1 MKFISANCTYT
12 HVLVGLIVLG
22 LSARAMAQSP
32 DPASLHDALTL
43 SLRNHPELNAARAK
57 IRAAEAR
64 YERAGLF
71 PNPTGS
77 LELEN
82 FAGSGSNKSFS
93 NTEITL
99 AFSQLVELGNK
110 RKRRSKVANAEI
122 ELAAANYRRI
132 RVDILRRVA
141 VAFIELLA
149 AEYQLRTDK
158 QLRESAENL
167 FKSVNA
173 NVEAGKVAPV
183 EEVKA
188 NVELSRARLSQLKT
202 GNAIIAL
209 RAKLAAVMGRQVL
222 PVDAIFSDLFEV
234 ARPQPIEKIYAKLS
248 ESPDIQRQQAL
259 ITQRQE
265 SVALAKS
272 QKIPDVTV
280 SAGLRRFEASD
291 NIAAVAL
298 LSVPM
303 FLFDNKETLAVEAD
317 ANLTEALASM
327 NSVQFRLR
335 SELATAY
342 QLVSA
347 NAEEFFVMQKD
358 VVPSAELALYRV
370 NESYRLGKLS
380 LIDLIDSQRT
390 LFNAKRQLIQSATQY
405 HIASIQ
411 LESLVGGAF
420 IAELKMEGGDEQ

>member
-1 MKFISANCTYT
+1 M
-12 HVLVGLIVLG
+12 HLLVVLLALCFG
-22 LSARAMAQSP
+22 AQSLAQLP
-32 DPASLHDALTL
+32 EAASLHEVLTL
-43 SLRNHPELNAARAK
+43 SLRSHPALEAERAK

-64 YERAGLF
+64 YERAGFF

-77 LELEN
+77 FELEN
-82 FAGSGSNKSFS
+82 FAGTGTNKSFS

-110 RKRRSKVANAEI
+110 RKRRSRVANADI
-122 ELAAANYRRI
+122 ELATANYRRT
-132 RVDILRRVA
+132 RVDILTRVA

-149 AEYQLRTDK
+149 AEYQLRTDI
-158 QLRESAENL
+158 QLRESAEKL
-167 FKSVNA
+167 YKSVSA

-188 NVELSRARLSQLKT
+188 NVELSRARLSELKT
-202 GNAIIAL
+202 SNAIIAL
-209 RAKLAAVMGRQVL
+209 RARLAAVMGHQVL
-222 PVDAIFSDLFEV
+222 PIDAIFSDLFDV
-234 ARPQPIEKIYAKLS
+234 ARPQPIEEIYAKLDN
-248 ESPDIQRQQAL
+248 SPDIERQQAL
-259 ITQRQE
+259 ITKRQD

-272 QKIPDVTV
+272 QQIPDVSV

-291 NIAAVAL
+291 DTAAVAMFSIPL
-298 LSVPM
+298 
-303 FLFDNKETLAVEAD
+303 FLFDNKDTLTVEAD
-317 ANLTEALASM
+317 ANLTEALAAMS
-327 NSVQFRLR
+327 SLQFRLR
-335 SELATAY
+335 SELAIAY

-347 NAEEFFVMQKD
+347 NVEEFFVMQKD
-358 VVPSAELALYRV
+358 VVPSAEIALYRV

-390 LFNAKRQLIQSATQY
+390 LFNAKRQLVQSAAQY

-420 IAELKMEGGDEQ
+420 IAESTIEEGDEQ

>member
-1 MKFISANCTYT
+1 M
-12 HVLVGLIVLG
+12 HLLVGLLALCFG
-22 LSARAMAQSP
+22 AQSLAQLP
-32 DPASLHDALTL
+32 EAASLHEVLTL
-43 SLRNHPELNAARAK
+43 SLRSHPALEAERAK

-64 YERAGLF
+64 YERAGFF

-77 LELEN
+77 FELEN
-82 FAGSGSNKSFS
+82 FAGSGTNKSFS

-110 RKRRSKVANAEI
+110 RKRRSRVANADI
-122 ELAAANYRRI
+122 ELAAANYRRT
-132 RVDILRRVA
+132 RVDILTRVA

-149 AEYQLRTDK
+149 AEYQLRTDI
-158 QLRESAENL
+158 QLRESAEKL
-167 FKSVNA
+167 FKSVSA

-188 NVELSRARLSQLKT
+188 NVELSRARLSELKT

-209 RAKLAAVMGRQVL
+209 RARLAAVMGHQVL
-222 PVDAIFSDLFEV
+222 PIDAIFSDLFDV
-234 ARPQPIEKIYAKLS
+234 ARPQPIEEIYAKLVN
-248 ESPDIQRQQAL
+248 SPDIERQQAL
-259 ITQRQE
+259 IAQRQD

-272 QKIPDVTV
+272 QQIPDVSV

-291 NIAAVAL
+291 DIAAVAM
-298 LSVPM
+298 LSIPLFV
-303 FLFDNKETLAVEAD
+303 FDNKDTLTVEAD

-327 NSVQFRLR
+327 SSLQFRLR
-335 SELATAY
+335 SELAIAY

-347 NAEEFFVMQKD
+347 NVEEFFVMQKD

-390 LFNAKRQLIQSATQY
+390 LFNAKRQLVQSAAQY

-420 IAELKMEGGDEQ
+420 IAESTMEGGDE

>member
-1 MKFISANCTYT
+1 M
-12 HVLVGLIVLG
+12 HVLVGLLA
-22 LSARAMAQSP
+22 LSFGAQSLAQSP
-32 DPASLHDALTL
+32 EAASLHEVLTL
-43 SLRNHPELNAARAK
+43 SLRSHPALEAERAK

-64 YERAGLF
+64 YERAGFF

-77 LELEN
+77 FELEN
-82 FAGSGSNKSFS
+82 FAGSGTNKSFS

-110 RKRRSKVANAEI
+110 RKRRSRVANADI
-122 ELAAANYRRI
+122 ELATANYRRT
-132 RVDILRRVA
+132 RVDILTRVA

-149 AEYQLRTDK
+149 AEYQLRTDI
-158 QLRESAENL
+158 QLRESAEKL
-167 FKSVNA
+167 FKSVSA

-188 NVELSRARLSQLKT
+188 NVELSRARLSELKT

-209 RAKLAAVMGRQVL
+209 RARLAAVMGHQVL
-222 PVDAIFSDLFEV
+222 PVDAIFSDLFDV
-234 ARPQPIEKIYAKLS
+234 ARPQPIEEIYAKLDN
-248 ESPDIQRQQAL
+248 SPDIERQQAL
-259 ITQRQE
+259 ITKRQD
-265 SVALAKS
+265 SVALAES
-272 QKIPDVTV
+272 QQIPDVSV

-291 NIAAVAL
+291 DIAAVAMFSIPL
-298 LSVPM
+298 
-303 FLFDNKETLAVEAD
+303 FLFDNKDTLTVEAD
-317 ANLTEALASM
+317 ANLTEALAAMS
-327 NSVQFRLR
+327 SLQFRLR
-335 SELATAY
+335 SELAVAY

-347 NAEEFFVMQKD
+347 NVEEFFVMQKD

-390 LFNAKRQLIQSATQY
+390 LFNAKRQLVQSAAQY

-420 IAELKMEGGDEQ
+420 IAEPKMEGGDEQ